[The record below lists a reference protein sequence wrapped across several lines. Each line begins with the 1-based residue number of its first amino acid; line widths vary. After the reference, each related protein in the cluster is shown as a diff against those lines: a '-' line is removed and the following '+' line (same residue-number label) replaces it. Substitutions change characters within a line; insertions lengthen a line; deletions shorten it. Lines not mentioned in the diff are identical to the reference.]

1 MDKICLDTIKK
12 TLENVEFEGGDD
24 PIKYI
29 AAAIEQLGFASE
41 AMNTISV
48 RGKSNVDAL
57 LGCMIAVEM
66 MIGEEDN
73 DG

>member
-1 MDKICLDTIKK
+1 MDKIGLDTIKK
-12 TLENVEFEGGDD
+12 TLKNVEFEGGDD
-24 PIKYI
+24 PVKYI
-29 AAAIEQLGFASE
+29 ENAIEQLKFASE
-41 AMNTISV
+41 AMNTIAV

>member
-1 MDKICLDTIKK
+1 MDKIGLDTIKK

-24 PIKYI
+24 PVKYI
-29 AAAIEQLGFASE
+29 VNAIEQLKLASE

-57 LGCMIAVEM
+57 LGCMMAAEL
-66 MIGEEDN
+66 MIGEEEQ